1 MAAEFF
7 VKKFYFKCIKSGVAH
22 GLIGSCFDQ
31 VCALF
36 DNFEKNYP
44 ALFNEAIQFIFK
56 FIFSKGGFVMSKFN
70 LRGLFLVLSVV
81 ILLIVSVGCNHTND
95 NISDDNK
102 GVQSS
107 EVQQN
112 SGTELSR
119 LFTRAAKKVTTE
131 NDGVVSF
138 SAKPYVQAPELSW
151 VYSFDIKI
159 EDGKIYINGILYEE
173 SSSTPP
179 AVLFSK
185 GFLAHVDYTDKVN
198 NTEIASTLTKIKN
211 CESCYRLETKQDSPA
226 GQKIS
231 VYEIDNCLYFIRFFD
246 NGEVMRIHYA
256 PIT

>member
-36 DNFEKNYP
+36 DNFEKSYP

-56 FIFSKGGFVMSKFN
+56 FIFSKGGTVMLRFN
-70 LRGLFLVLSVV
+70 SRSLFLVLSVV
-81 ILLIVSVGCNHTND
+81 ILLIVSVGCSHTND
-95 NISDDNK
+95 NISNDTKDI
-102 GVQSS
+102 QSS

-138 SAKPYVQAPELSW
+138 RAEPYIQDVLSW
-151 VYSFDIKI
+151 EYSLDIRI
-159 EDGKIYINGILYEE
+159 ENNKIYINNVLYEV
-173 SSSTPP
+173 SASVPP
-179 AVLFSK
+179 VVEYSE
-185 GFLAHVDYTDKVN
+185 GFLTHASHIDETN
-198 NTEIASTLTKIKN
+198 GTEIASTLTKIKN
-211 CESCYRLETKQDSPA
+211 CESCCLLETQQDSPA

-231 VYEIDNCLYFIRFFD
+231 KKK
-246 NGEVMRIHYA
+246 
-256 PIT
+256 

>member
-1 MAAEFF
+1 M
-7 VKKFYFKCIKSGVAH
+7 
-22 GLIGSCFDQ
+22 LR
-31 VCALF
+31 
-36 DNFEKNYP
+36 
-44 ALFNEAIQFIFK
+44 FN
-56 FIFSKGGFVMSKFN
+56 SRS
-70 LRGLFLVLSVV
+70 LFLVLGVV

-159 EDGKIYINGILYEE
+159 EGGKIYINGILYEE

-179 AVLFSK
+179 AVLFSE